1 MSLHRHL
8 VSLQIHR
15 QRQAPHFEAIQ
26 ALEDEIASRKGN
38 TQFQIGSELDTLDET
53 FTRF

>member
-15 QRQAPHFEAIQ
+15 QRQAPHFEAVQ
-26 ALEDEIASRKGN
+26 ALEDEIRKGVTHFKSALN
-38 TQFQIGSELDTLDET
+38 AFSFQRE
-53 FTRF
+53 F